1 MLVVAIRLDHGPA
14 GDMLRTVPKVEE
26 RIKVPQEKHEM
37 FIFGNELGTST
48 SILRLSISV
57 RTAAQVSGDTQ
68 RQ

>member
-1 MLVVAIRLDHGPA
+1 MLVVAIRDDHGPA
-14 GDMLRTVPKVEE
+14 GDMPRTVPKVEE
-26 RIKVPQEKHEM
+26 KKHEM

-48 SILRLSISV
+48 SILRLSKEE